1 MDIRWIA
8 KLKGEKEFL
17 AAWENEKYDEKMR
30 GEILFNA
37 VSNNNAEERYKI
49 VKLLLDKGYEVIWK
63 NEEDETVLLIIT
75 NTAKFGANLS
85 IVQSFYSK
93 RSRCKCS

>member
-17 AAWENEKYDEKMR
+17 AAWKNEKYDEKMR

-37 VSNNNAEERYKI
+37 VSNNNAEERYQNSKT
-49 VKLLLDKGYEVIWK
+49 VI
-63 NEEDETVLLIIT
+63 
-75 NTAKFGANLS
+75 
-85 IVQSFYSK
+85 
-93 RSRCKCS
+93 R